1 MWKLEGMSSSINAL
15 IERLVH
21 IDLALMDQ
29 DRDRWLSLSVFLIV
43 EPVIL

>member
-15 IERLVH
+15 IERLVP

-29 DRDRWLSLSVFLIV
+29 DRDRRLSLSVFLIV